1 MRLTSIRQIMRA
13 ILIALIFAS
22 AGSLILIYQFV
33 PTEVVKLEL
42 GDVVPKD
49 IVAPRQVV
57 YTSTIET
64 EAARDRARSLVST
77 VYSPPDPKV
86 ARQQVERLRKIFD
99 FLDSVRADAYGSLA
113 EKSEWIAAIPDVNL
127 SDLVV
132 DQILIMNDT
141 DWAETRQ
148 EALAVLD
155 EAMRAEIR
163 ENQVASTRRQLPTK
177 VALDTPDNQSS
188 VIVALTEDLILPNTF
203 PDEARTEAERQAAAN
218 SIPPVQATI
227 EQNEL
232 VIFSLG
238 DVANALKIKAADTVS
253 GLAGGKTPFAGL
265 EVPARTYG
273 APVEEDEAADPEP
286 APEPAPEPVVQ
297 KKSRK
302 PAART
307 ASPEQAPANGLVDP
321 MQWWGALTQQF
332 QGIAANAMKDM
343 AKQGALDATRNVASG
358 LTEQAVKTATG
369 MAGKAAGSVARNVGT
384 AVGMGQ
390 AAARAV
396 GDAARGTASR
406 KPAARAATAKKAPAK
421 KKAVQKAAPAP
432 RASAPV
438 QTLSPGDW
446 TLPTAFF
453 PGLQAAAAP
462 TPAAKK
468 KAPARAAPRRR

>member
-1 MRLTSIRQIMRA
+1 MSD
-13 ILIALIFAS
+13 AS
-22 AGSLILIYQFV
+22 GSGFGKFV
-33 PTEVVKLEL
+33 PGFEFLQNLAGQAASGVAQGL
-42 GDVVPKD
+42 GNSLPQMPNLGHW
-49 IVAPRQVV
+49 VAPTFNVEELEKR
-57 YTSTIET
+57 IE
-64 EAARDRARSLVST
+64 ELKAVH
-77 VYSPPDPKV
+77 
-86 ARQQVERLRKIFD
+86 FW
-99 FLDSVRADAYGSLA
+99 LDQNS
-113 EKSEWIAAIPDVNL
+113 K
-127 SDLVV
+127 
-132 DQILIMNDT
+132 
-141 DWAETRQ
+141 
-148 EALAVLD
+148 ALA
-155 EAMRAEIR
+155 
-163 ENQVASTRRQLPTK
+163 
-177 VALDTPDNQSS
+177 
-188 VIVALTEDLILPNTF
+188 
-203 PDEARTEAERQAAAN
+203 
-218 SIPPVQATI
+218 ATI
-227 EQNEL
+227 QALEVQKMTLATLKNMN
-232 VIFSLG
+232 FSLG

-273 APVEEDEAADPEP
+273 APVEEDETADPEP

-396 GDAARGTASR
+396 GDAARGTSSR

-421 KKAVQKAAPAP
+421 KKAVKKAAPAP
-432 RASAPV
+432 RASVPV

-468 KAPARAAPRRR
+468 KTPARAAPRRR